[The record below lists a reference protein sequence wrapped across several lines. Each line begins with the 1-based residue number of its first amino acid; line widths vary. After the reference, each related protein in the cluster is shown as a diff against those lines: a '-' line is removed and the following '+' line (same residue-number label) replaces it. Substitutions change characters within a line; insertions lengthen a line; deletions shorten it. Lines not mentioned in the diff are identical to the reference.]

1 MSTYST
7 VPAVVNPEI
16 NRDVDE
22 VIAKSQAAGAAMDL
36 AYRELA
42 DRLQSLINRMHAA
55 MAEIA
60 EVTGAWHCERCGEYT
75 LETIELEDYSE
86 ELGREVDSYCPRCVP
101 ARREVA

>member
-22 VIAKSQAAGAAMDL
+22 IIAKSQAAAAGMEQS
-36 AYRELA
+36 YKELG
-42 DRLQSLINRMHAA
+42 DRLQALINRMHAA

-60 EVTGAWHCERCGEYT
+60 EAAGAWPCESCGEYT
-75 LETIELEDYSE
+75 LEAIELEDYSE
-86 ELGREVDSYCPRCVP
+86 ELGREVDTYCPRCAP